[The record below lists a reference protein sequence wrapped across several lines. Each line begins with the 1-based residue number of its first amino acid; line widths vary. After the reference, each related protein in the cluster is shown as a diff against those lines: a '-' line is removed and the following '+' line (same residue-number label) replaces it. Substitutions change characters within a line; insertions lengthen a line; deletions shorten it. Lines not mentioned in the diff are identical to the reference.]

1 MSTPNVIKLLRMDY
15 AEAIR
20 AWRKQA
26 GLSQAALGEAL
37 GYGQSRIG
45 NYESRTRE
53 PSFEELERIAAY
65 FKASVSE
72 FLLGPKPDKHGVRG
86 TVATPEGGT
95 SEEQYVFIPKVQGV
109 ALSAGPGF
117 TSWEHEEVD
126 KSHAFTS
133 AWMRSKGINPR
144 NARIISV
151 VGDSMSPYMLDGD
164 VVLVNL
170 EKTKIRSGE
179 VFAINV
185 EGETRIKRLMRR
197 ADGSLEVRSDNP
209 SPQYPPEILRGEEI
223 DRLKIIG
230 MVEWRGG

>member
-1 MSTPNVIKLLRMDY
+1 MDY

-20 AWRKQA
+20 AWRKRA

-37 GYGQSRIG
+37 GYGQSRLG

-53 PSFEELERIAAY
+53 PSWEELERIAAH
-65 FKASVSE
+65 FKVNISD
-72 FLLGPKPDKHGVRG
+72 FLLGPKPDKRPVKGA
-86 TVATPEGGT
+86 VATPEGGS
-95 SEEQYVFIPKVQGV
+95 SEEEYVFIPKVQGV

-133 AWMRSKGINPR
+133 AWMRSKGINSR
-144 NARIISV
+144 NARIITV
-151 VGDSMSPYMLDGD
+151 LGDSMAPYMLSGD

-170 EKTKIRSGE
+170 EKTKVRSGE

-185 EGETRIKRLMRR
+185 DGETRIKRLVRR
-197 ADGSLEVRSDNP
+197 SDGSLEVRSDNP
-209 SPQYPPEILRGEEI
+209 SPQYPAEVLRGEEI

>member
-1 MSTPNVIKLLRMDY
+1 MDY

-20 AWRKQA
+20 AWRKRA

-37 GYGQSRIG
+37 GYGQSRLG

-53 PSFEELERIAAY
+53 PSWEELERIAAY
-65 FKASVSE
+65 FKVSISD
-72 FLLGPKPDKHGVRG
+72 FLLGPRPDKRVPPHGA
-86 TVATPEGGT
+86 VATPEGGS
-95 SEEQYVFIPKVQGV
+95 SEQDYVFIPKVQGV

-133 AWMRSKGINPR
+133 AWMRAKGINPR
-144 NARIISV
+144 NARIITV
-151 VGDSMSPYMLDGD
+151 VGDSMAPYMLSGD

-170 EKTKIRSGE
+170 DKTKVRSGE

-185 EGETRIKRLMRR
+185 EGETRIKRLVRR
-197 ADGSLEVRSDNP
+197 SDGSLEVRSDNP
-209 SPQYPPEILRGEEI
+209 SPQFPIEVLRGEEI